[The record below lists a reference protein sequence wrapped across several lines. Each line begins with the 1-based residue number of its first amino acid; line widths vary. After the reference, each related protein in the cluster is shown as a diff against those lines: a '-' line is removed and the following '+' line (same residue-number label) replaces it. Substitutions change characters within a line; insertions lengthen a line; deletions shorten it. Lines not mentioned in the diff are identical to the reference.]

1 MNKTETQKDRSE
13 AGPIKPV
20 ERIIDLD
27 ILRGIALFG
36 ILVVNLYLFSN
47 PIAIVAADSNL
58 WSEWYNQAFLFFS
71 RIFFEGK
78 FITLFSFLFG
88 LGFYIFTERL
98 KEKGLHERRVFF
110 RRMLLLF
117 LIGMLHIWLLWA
129 GDILAP
135 YALSG
140 MIMMLFLYRTDKT
153 IKVWIGIFVGG
164 FLFLFSLLI
173 AFIIWAMS
181 MPDVAANVKVGFT
194 EVSEEFQDLLVRGY
208 DIYSTG
214 TYSEMMTYRAEE
226 ISFVWSGMFFTPMG
240 IPYII
245 AMFLFGFLIG
255 RQGLLQKPKL
265 LRSLLIPRRWKM
277 LLPGLMLSLVYA
289 ISHLYSDPVLF
300 DGWTLLQMFS
310 IMVGAPLLMLG
321 YCGFILNWLN
331 ENKATS
337 FLNRFAPVGRMA
349 LTNYILQSVICT
361 TIFYGFGLGL
371 IGQFPPIYILPLAI
385 VIFGLQVKASEWYF
399 KKYKMGPLEKLWR
412 MGTYLKNV

>member
-240 IPYII
+240 IPFII